1 MDVMSETHGA
11 AAGLIDPTLSAH
23 FRAEGWWRDR
33 TYLDDFDD
41 AVRAMPDKVAIASY
55 RHDDPGHPSTVSYG
69 QLARY
74 VDRFAGALLDLGV
87 QAGQIVS
94 VQLPNDWLFAALTL
108 ACGRIGAVI
117 NPLVPIF
124 RERELGFIVGR
135 AESPVVI
142 VPGTFRGYDHA
153 AMLDRVL
160 ADLPAGTRG
169 FAVGIDAPCGRVQP
183 FEPHFLHRRWE
194 DETPAERLRSQPIG
208 PDDLAE
214 LQFTSGTTGEPKGVM
229 HTPNT
234 IFAGTRAFSET
245 LALGPDDSI
254 LMPSTLAHQT
264 GFLVGIV
271 LPLATGMKVV
281 YQDVWEAETFCRL
294 ADDEQITF
302 SAGAT
307 PFLSDIVSACQ
318 RRGARLRT
326 LRAYVCA
333 GAPIPSPLVEATLL
347 NAADV
352 LVALWGMTENGGVTL
367 TRPGDPVELVADS
380 DGQPVGWMQI
390 RIVDEDGRMVPVGGI
405 GRLLTRGAS
414 QTIGYFKRPDLY
426 QGQLSAAPA
435 GEQDDRGL
443 WFDTGDLARR
453 RPDGGIRIAGRTKD
467 LVIRGGENVPVV
479 EVEAL
484 LFGHPKV
491 REVAVIGYPDDRL
504 GERAC
509 AVVLPEGEPPTLAE
523 LTALLDAAGMAK
535 QFWPERIEL
544 VDAMPKTPS
553 GKIQKFQLRERF
565 NQ

>member
-1 MDVMSETHGA
+1 MSEPSA
-11 AAGLIDPTLSAH
+11 APAVLVDPVQSAR
-23 FRAEGWWRDR
+23 FRANGWWRDR
-33 TYLDDFDD
+33 TYVDDFDD
-41 AVRAMPDKVAIASY
+41 AVAARPDKVAIVTH
-55 RHDDPGHPSTVSYG
+55 RHDDPGLSQTLTYR
-69 QLARY
+69 QLDRL
-74 VDRFAGALLDLGV
+74 VDRFAGALLHLGV
-87 QAGQIVS
+87 EPGQIVS
-94 VQLPNDWLFAALTL
+94 VQLPNDWTFAALTL

-124 RERELGFIVGR
+124 RERELGFIIGR

-169 FAVGIDAPCGRVQP
+169 FAVGASEAVGAVQP

-194 DETPAERLRSQPIG
+194 DEVAPERLRATPIG

-234 IFAGTRAFSET
+234 IYAGTRAFSDT
-245 LALGPDDSI
+245 LALGADDSVI
-254 LMPSTLAHQT
+254 MPSTLAHQT

-271 LPLATGMKVV
+271 LPLAAGMKVV
-281 YQDVWEAETFCRL
+281 YQDVWDADTFCRL
-294 ADDEQITF
+294 VDDEQITF

-307 PFLSDIVSACQ
+307 PFLTDIVAACQ
-318 RRGARLRT
+318 RRGSRLGS
-326 LRAYVCA
+326 LRSYVCA
-333 GAPIPSPLVEATLL
+333 GAPIPSPLVEATLAH
-347 NAADV
+347 AAGA

-367 TRPGDPVELVADS
+367 TRPGDPVALVADS
-380 DGQPVGWMQI
+380 DGLPVDWMEI
-390 RIVDEDGRMVPVGGI
+390 RVVDDAGHPVPVDGI

-414 QTIGYFKRPDLY
+414 QTVGYFKRPDLY
-426 QGQLSAAPA
+426 AAQLSVAPDGDDGA
-435 GEQDDRGL
+435 GR

-479 EVEAL
+479 EVEAV

-491 REVAVIGYPDDRL
+491 REVAVIGVPDERL

-509 AVVLPEGEPPTLAE
+509 AVIVAEGDAPVLGE
-523 LTALLDAAGMAK
+523 LTEWLDRAGMAK
-535 QFWPERIEL
+535 QFWPERLEVL
-544 VDAMPKTPS
+544 DAMPKTPS
-553 GKIQKFQLRERF
+553 GKVQKFALRERF
-565 NQ
+565 AQ